1 MVQDIWG
8 FKHILNIKWFLWPTN
23 IMSLDKQRHS
33 TDQSL
38 TEIQTGNIRSVKISQ
53 VLFRAQ
59 EICYTQNTCNEY
71 NFIET

>member
-1 MVQDIWG
+1 
-8 FKHILNIKWFLWPTN
+8 
-23 IMSLDKQRHS
+23 MSLDNQRHS

-59 EICYTQNTCNEY
+59 EICYTQNDY
-71 NFIET
+71 NQFNFMET

>member
-1 MVQDIWG
+1 
-8 FKHILNIKWFLWPTN
+8 
-23 IMSLDKQRHS
+23 MSLDNQRHS

-53 VLFRAQ
+53 VLLRAQ